1 MKKYTL
7 VIVLAMLAGMLS
19 AFAPLPKVD
28 KASAQVAALTA
39 EETEGLLFMI
49 EEEKMA
55 RDLYSAFYGLY
66 GSHPSKR
73 SPQANRC
80 IWTN

>member
-28 KASAQVAALTA
+28 NAYAQVSALTA
-39 EETEGLLFMI
+39 AETEGLLFMI

-66 GSHPSKR
+66 GSPILPKDR
-73 SPQANRC
+73 L
-80 IWTN
+80 